1 MYFLLTTRCSAQH
14 DAQGDIPQ
22 GETSTSASSSPPTH
36 ASLPQLHLPCHQ
48 ASPISTVVS
57 TIEGQILG
65 QGLPPPTPQRPT
77 NPHHSCVTSR
87 YITIPIVSSLSFL
100 ALGAPRHTTTEL
112 HTPLFSRPSSPVP
125 RCDRSHITS
134 DLQRDNASCRG
145 FILGGCPVGGYSA
158 ARTIVIRSSTYCNTT
173 CSNMHNDGITHGGS

>member
-1 MYFLLTTRCSAQH
+1 MYFLLTTRCSAPP

-57 TIEGQILG
+57 TTEGQILG
-65 QGLPPPTPQRPT
+65 KGLPPPTPQRPA

-100 ALGAPRHTTTEL
+100 APGAHGIQPPDCALPFLAR
-112 HTPLFSRPSSPVP
+112 PLFPAAIDRISTLISSVTTPRVGVLSLAVAPSGDTLPPGDGSV
-125 RCDRSHITS
+125 
-134 DLQRDNASCRG
+134 
-145 FILGGCPVGGYSA
+145 A
-158 ARTIVIRSSTYCNTT
+158 A
-173 CSNMHNDGITHGGS
+173 